1 MKTLTLAKI
10 YESQG
15 YINDALVIYE
25 DILEEDPR
33 NVEALE
39 AVLRLRKNRVKFVG
53 VNEKLKRYFVKMH
66 KKEHFDK
73 FERWLAVSWN

>member
-15 YINDALVIYE
+15 YIRDALTIYE
-25 DILEEDPR
+25 DILLKDPR
-33 NVEALE
+33 NTEALK
-39 AVLRLRKNRVKFVG
+39 AVARLRRNSKKFVG
-53 VNEKLKRYFVKMH
+53 VNKKLKKYFIKMH

>member
-25 DILEEDPR
+25 DILKQNPK
-33 NVEALE
+33 NLE
-39 AVLRLRKNRVKFVG
+39 VLKSVSRLRKNRENFVG
-53 VNEKLKRYFVKMH
+53 VNVKLKRYFIKMH

>member
-15 YINDALVIYE
+15 YVNDASVIYE
-25 DILEEDPR
+25 DILAEDPK
-33 NVEALE
+33 NKEALN
-39 AVLRLRKNRVKFVG
+39 ALSRLRKNRENFVG
-53 VNEKLKRYFVKMH
+53 VNKKLKRYFIKMH

>member
-15 YINDALVIYE
+15 YIKDALTIYE
-25 DILEEDPR
+25 DILGEDPR
-33 NVEALE
+33 NAEALE
-39 AVLRLRKNRVKFVG
+39 AVFRLRKNRSSFVG
-53 VNEKLKRYFVKMH
+53 VNKKLKRYFVKMH

-73 FERWLAVSWN
+73 FERWLAVSWS